1 MGDGGQISLGPWGTL
16 ASTTTQ
22 RLFLLE
28 EGLHMDQDQKQQI
41 LNRLNI
47 IEGHIR
53 GVKRMVEEDAYC
65 IDVLNQTRAIAQAL
79 AKLDALIL
87 NRHLHSCVIT
97 AIRSEDVGER
107 ERVIAE
113 LMQVFERIH

>member
-1 MGDGGQISLGPWGTL
+1 
-16 ASTTTQ
+16 
-22 RLFLLE
+22 
-28 EGLHMDQDQKQQI
+28 MDQDQKQQI

-87 NRHLHSCVIT
+87 NRHLNSCVIK